1 MSSWNYIVIGCC
13 LALLGFLLWQEWRR
27 PNRARLLWRCF
38 ATLVAVGGLACLG
51 FPVYYRGKKDAK
63 LPAATGAPSVSAPSG
78 VVAVDWRRNL
88 ERGDSL
94 VVRGRWVGGT
104 GKFLLMGL
112 GSVLDSAKVKDSG
125 NFSLGVVPAQVGRA
139 VYRLAV
145 VEGKDTVEREDV
157 PVEVRMGGPLRVL
170 LLAAAP
176 DFENSFL
183 MKWLSGGGHAVASR
197 TLVSRGKTQEA
208 FVNREPVGLAALTP
222 GLLAGFDLVIADV
235 AALPTPGSTE
245 RAVLQRQM
253 EEKGLGL
260 LVKVDSAGLDSMVR
274 VMKGRVSRV
283 LERDSNGRVVL
294 GSFLNRAGKV
304 IFTARNTSYSRLLAG
319 DRVGYADHWTRLLRT
334 TARRVEAED
343 EWSFLPDLPRE
354 REEVRVRLQ
363 TAVEMPQGVVG
374 GAGERDAAVYL
385 AQDAGLPYEWR
396 GRYWSWNA
404 GWHWVSRPGGD
415 TTWWYVWPEEAWK
428 NIKRAQKSVEMR
440 SAGEVPAVGEVAKR
454 ERMEFPRAWFWGLF
468 LLGTVLLWVERKMGG
483 MSG

>member
-13 LALLGFLLWQEWRR
+13 LALLGFLLWQERR
-27 PNRARLLWRCF
+27 RANRARLLWRSF
-38 ATLVAVGGLACLG
+38 ATVVAVGGLACLG
-51 FPVYYRGKKDAK
+51 LPVYYWGDKDAK
-63 LPAATGAPSVSAPSG
+63 LPPATGALSVSAPSG

-94 VVRGRWVGGT
+94 VVQGRWVGGT
-104 GKFLLMGL
+104 GKLLLMGL
-112 GSVLDSAKVKDSG
+112 GSVLDSAKVRDSG

-145 VEGKDTVEREDV
+145 VEGKDTVEWEDV

-235 AALPTPGSTE
+235 AALPTPGSAE

-304 IFTARNTSYSRLLAG
+304 VFTALNMSYSRLLAG
-319 DRVGYADHWTRLLRT
+319 DRVRYSAYWAKLLRAA
-334 TARRVEAED
+334 ARPVEAKD
-343 EWSFLPDLPRE
+343 EWSFSPDLSRV
-354 REEVRVRLQ
+354 REEVSVRLQ
-363 TAVEMPQGVVG
+363 TAASFPQGMVG
-374 GAGERDAAVYL
+374 GDGEKDAAVYL
-385 AQDAGLPYEWR
+385 AQAAGLPFEWR
-396 GRYWSWNA
+396 GRYWPGKE

-415 TTWWYVWPEEAWK
+415 TAWWYVWPEGAWK
-428 NIKRAQKSVEMR
+428 KIERAPRLEEKKNLV
-440 SAGEVPAVGEVAKR
+440 VAR

-468 LLGTVLLWVERKMGG
+468 LLGTVFLWVERKMGG